1 MTRVELSDSLEKEKA
16 KLQELQAQIA
26 STSGRGHMQ
35 RFELWNIL
43 QPDIKATI
51 KKIFENEAE
60 CINEPC

>member
-1 MTRVELSDSLEKEKA
+1 MTYIELSKKLEKEKV

-26 STSGRGHMQ
+26 STSERGHMQ

-51 KKIFENEAE
+51 KNILENEME
-60 CINEPC
+60 YVNESC

>member
-1 MTRVELSDSLEKEKA
+1 LTRVELSKKLEKEKV

-26 STSGRGHMQ
+26 SSSGRGHME

-51 KKIFENEAE
+51 KQILENEME
-60 CINEPC
+60 HVDESC

>member
-1 MTRVELSDSLEKEKA
+1 MTCVELSKKLEKEKV

-26 STSGRGHMQ
+26 SSSGRGHMQ

-51 KKIFENEAE
+51 KQILESEME
-60 CINEPC
+60 HVDESC